1 MFPIEKTESNT
12 PDQYNNK
19 NPRVLLVG
27 YNGANN
33 TGSESRL
40 LSIIQD
46 VQWALGPEVLLTI
59 PTLNEEKLKRYVQ
72 EEKNLKIVPLPSIYF
87 LGLRKLVKN
96 HDFVLL
102 IEGSCYMDT
111 WTPALLWA
119 FLWATRCAY
128 KFNKPC
134 LAYAVDAGDLSPLN
148 KFLVKKEASKTS
160 LIITRNYKSAEI
172 LKSVGVTAPI
182 KVTADCALNFETP
195 PLNGIIE
202 YSPHQNKGLAGIAVV
217 NFYLWPVVL
226 RPFGKKKDEY
236 KWPYYFSRSKKRE
249 MLQKNLARSW
259 AKQADHLV
267 EIHHKNIALICME
280 DLDEDLACQVLSY
293 MKNKDNACIFS
304 SKDLNASK
312 MTGLLQ
318 NLDILIT
325 SRYHASILSLSCQ
338 VPQIAVGH
346 DRRLEILYEEL
357 EMDYDYFFKYND
369 PDLWEKVENKV
380 DEILENPDIPKK
392 LLESGFKSQY
402 LRSLQNRGLLKSFL
416 KGGK

>member
-1 MFPIEKTESNT
+1 MLPIKKAES
-12 PDQYNNK
+12 YNPGHN
-19 NPRVLLVG
+19 NNNNSPRVLLVG

-46 VQWALGPEVLLTI
+46 IRWALGPEVRLTI

-72 EEKNLKIVPLPSIYF
+72 KEKNLKIVPLPSIYF
-87 LGLRKLVKN
+87 LSLRKLVKN
-96 HDFVLL
+96 HDFILL

-111 WTPALLWA
+111 WTSALLWA
-119 FLWATRCAY
+119 FLWATRCAHTF
-128 KFNKPC
+128 KKPC

-148 KFLVKKEASKTS
+148 KFLVKKEASKS
-160 LIITRNYKSAEI
+160 NLIITRNYKSAEI

-182 KVTADCALNFETP
+182 KVTADCALNFESHT
-195 PLNGIIE
+195 LNGIVE
-202 YSPHQNKGLAGIAVV
+202 HFSPHRGLAGMAVV

-236 KWPYYFSRSKKRE
+236 KWPYYFSHSKKRE
-249 MLQKNLARSW
+249 KLEKKLARSW
-259 AKQADHLV
+259 AKQADRLV
-267 EIHHKNIALICME
+267 DIHHKNIALICME
-280 DLDEDLACQVLSY
+280 DLDEGLAHQVLSY
-293 MKNKDNACIFS
+293 MKNKENAQIFS

-325 SRYHASILSLSCQ
+325 SRYHASILSLSHQ
-338 VPQIAVGH
+338 VPQIAIGH
-346 DRRLEILYEEL
+346 DHRLEILYEEL
-357 EMDYDYFFKYND
+357 KMYPDYFFKYDD

-380 DEILENPDIPKK
+380 DEILENPAKTQR
-392 LLESGFKSQY
+392 LLESGFENQY
-402 LRSLQNRGLLKSFL
+402 SRSLQNRSLLKSFL